1 MARMI
6 TSKAEQI
13 EAIEDDLARLGSALV
28 YLRLVTERVDAAAR
42 FHSQDSILRPA
53 IDDLVQAARLVRSV
67 QRSIAERPATLPL
80 PARCICSECSRLKNH
95 EVHANMVAAHPGRAG
110 SQKRRP

>member
-13 EAIEDDLARLGSALV
+13 EAIEDDLTRLGSALV

-42 FHSQDSILRPA
+42 LHRQDSILRPA
-53 IDDLVQAARLVRSV
+53 IEDLVHAARLVRAV
-67 QRSIAERPATLPL
+67 QRSIAERPTAPPL
-80 PARCICSECSRLKNH
+80 PARCIGSECSREKNH
-95 EVHANMVAAHPGRAG
+95 EVHENMVAAPPGRAG
-110 SQKRRP
+110 SQKRRR